1 MVRLFVATLVWQPAS
16 SGMPRYV
23 LPVTMLHHDSRS
35 HRRAWFMRRFAL
47 NSILCALLGL
57 HAGLSV
63 AQEFP
68 SKPIRLVV
76 ASSPGSSSDL
86 AARIVAPE
94 MSKALGQPVIVENKP
109 GAGQIIGL
117 EYVARQVPADGY
129 TLAVPTVKTLVLLPL
144 LTKETRFDI
153 LKPGA
158 VSGCPHFCRAEAPA
172 VAGDKLFAEFASWHA
187 QGDTGQDS
195 CRCVTLAAAA
205 GSQGGAGQYPAG
217 AGR

>member
-1 MVRLFVATLVWQPAS
+1 
-16 SGMPRYV
+16 
-23 LPVTMLHHDSRS
+23 
-35 HRRAWFMRRFAL
+35 MRRFAL

-187 QGDTGQDS
+187 QGDTVFSNSGMSLELSGVGEAKRTD
-195 CRCVTLAAAA
+195 LL
-205 GSQGGAGQYPAG
+205 
-217 AGR
+217 